1 MRLLLL
7 AAFAGLG
14 FYLFRRGKR
23 EHPDERIR
31 RELHARLPE
40 GVRATVADGL
50 ETLRGTVVRDERD
63 DLLVAVL
70 AVPGVVEV
78 SNLLEIE
85 ARRNLEY
92 AP

>member
-7 AAFAGLG
+7 MGLAGLG
-14 FYLFRRGKR
+14 FYLFRQGKR

-31 RELHARLPE
+31 RELRASLPE

-50 ETLRGTVVRDERD
+50 VTLRGTCARDVRD
-63 DLLVAVL
+63 DLLVAAL

-85 ARRNLEY
+85 PRRNLEY